1 MNQFLNFFHICDMP
15 MNTDFESL
23 KTSKMSMNEK
33 LILYQ
38 LIVSLRSN
46 EEREKALQANEVHKL
61 SLEATVEFSQ
71 YFSQI

>member
-1 MNQFLNFFHICDMP
+1 MP